1 MRNSLLTIVLIACTF
16 FIPIEAAGIRE
27 AGFGSTAERFIRVEL
42 YFGFDRKEQAQV
54 GDEEWEKFLAEEV
67 TPRFPDGF
75 TVISAIGQ
83 YRGAD
88 GTIVREPSRVVV
100 FLLPKTA
107 KRKSGALIDEI
118 RVAYKKQFRQESV
131 LRLDFV
137 RSVDVDF

>member
-1 MRNSLLTIVLIACTF
+1 M
-16 FIPIEAAGIRE
+16 
-27 AGFGSTAERFIRVEL
+27 
-42 YFGFDRKEQAQV
+42 
-54 GDEEWEKFLAEEV
+54 
-67 TPRFPDGF
+67 
-75 TVISAIGQ
+75 
-83 YRGAD
+83 
-88 GTIVREPSRVVV
+88 VV